1 LKNIVHGDS
10 PRFNAT
16 IEDEDITIT
25 SPIATSVSTVMKIMK
40 KVLFAG
46 FWATR
51 RDESRPPW
59 SSTARRRSASVI
71 ARFVGDVVAV
81 LIFPL
86 DYFCLAFG
94 F

>member
-1 LKNIVHGDS
+1 
-10 PRFNAT
+10 
-16 IEDEDITIT
+16 
-25 SPIATSVSTVMKIMK
+25 MKIIK
-40 KVLFAG
+40 NVLFAG
-46 FWATR
+46 FWAMR

-71 ARFVGDVVAV
+71 ALFVGDVVTV

-86 DYFCLAFG
+86 NYFCLAFG